1 MLTPDSKAENQDL
14 EFFAAIKL
22 VTNEEIIGF
31 VNIPDDL
38 EEQEDG
44 SFYITDPLVVRPIT
58 IISGGRMIMNY
69 QLSPWMSNSSDNT
82 FHMNQKDVVVWG
94 DMSPTMFEY
103 YNMYLNS
110 VEYTG
115 VLQEVGVDNNQNSPE
130 MISIKNSLENIYKNL

>member
-1 MLTPDSKAENQDL
+1 MLTPDPKAKTQDL

-58 IISGGRMIMNY
+58 IISGGKMIMHY
-69 QLSPWMSNSSDNT
+69 QLSSWMSNSSDNT
-82 FHMNQKDVVVWG
+82 FCMNQKDVVVWG

-103 YNMYLNS
+103 YNIYLNS
-110 VEYTG
+110 VEYSS
-115 VLQEVGVDNNQNSPE
+115 L
-130 MISIKNSLENIYKNL
+130 ISRILWRIFTRIYK